1 MKTTRPRELIAFT
14 LAVASIVAFLAMLSR
29 TQAGAEEAA
38 GGEPYSGDFLTRS
51 TLSGDWAGKR
61 NGLAAKGIT
70 LDATVTQVEQGV
82 GGGGKDSSC

>member
-1 MKTTRPRELIAFT
+1 MKTTRPRDLIASA
-14 LAVASIVAFLAMLSR
+14 LAVASIVALFAMLR

-61 NGLAAKGIT
+61 NRLAAKGIT
-70 LDATVTQVEQGV
+70 LDGR
-82 GGGGKDSSC
+82 